1 MALIAL
7 LIAAGLLL
15 LFLETVL
22 PGLIAGALGFLALAG
37 AVGYAYVEF
46 GAKTG
51 NATLFLIAFL
61 LLAVAL
67 AVAVYSRG
75 DLSASPEYIPDEYHA
90 NLRTAVMSPDILLP
104 ITASWNMDWVIGGAA
119 LFFAGFAIFST
130 FLLLMVLRWRGTND
144 F

>member
-1 MALIAL
+1 MPHD
-7 LIAAGLLL
+7 
-15 LFLETVL
+15 TS
-22 PGLIAGALGFLALAG
+22 
-37 AVGYAYVEF
+37 VGRSRSTKSAF
-46 GAKTG
+46 AWSPMQ
-51 NATLFLIAFL
+51 FPWLIAFL

-104 ITASWNMDWVIGGAA
+104 ITAGWNMDWVIGGAT

-130 FLLLMVLRWRGTND
+130 FLLLMVLRWRGTNN